1 MASASV
7 DLPTP
12 PFSFATTMALRLL
25 FVSVMASSFVPP
37 DHRTKEEVMETKTPD
52 GF

>member
-12 PFSFATTMALRLL
+12 PFSFATTMALRL
-25 FVSVMASSFVPP
+25 FSVLC
-37 DHRTKEEVMETKTPD
+37 H
-52 GF
+52 GFFLRPT